1 MVQWYGGGVSHA
13 LTVWGTHFNDKGY
26 ADILYKT
33 NSATTLKTAYG
44 KPTGLMA
51 DEISYTV
58 DNFVVMKSSTG
69 DYSIRVYWISYYSTG
84 EKAWQEYSNGK

>member
-13 LTVWGTHFNDKGY
+13 LTVWRAHFNDEGY
-26 ADILYKT
+26 ADILYTT
-33 NSATTLKTAYG
+33 NSATTLKTASE
-44 KPTGLMA
+44 KPSGLMA

-69 DYSIRVYWISYYSTG
+69 DYSIRVYWISYYTTG